1 MANRTISYTTRDY
14 QGIRTELLNYVRTY
28 YPELIQDQ
36 IVAFN
41 LSSKEKQQLT
51 AFFNALVDTSYLLRN
66 GF

>member
-1 MANRTISYTTRDY
+1 MHDGSLQTISAVLAHY
-14 QGIRTELLNYVRTY
+14 QKGGAGHPL
-28 YPELIQDQ
+28 QDQQ

>member
-1 MANRTISYTTRDY
+1 MHDGSLQTIDAVLAHY
-14 QGIRTELLNYVRTY
+14 QKGGAVHPL
-28 YPELIQDQ
+28 QDQQ